1 MKNMKRVISL
11 FLSIVMMF
19 GIITTVDL
27 SAYANNTSN
36 SDNNFS
42 KVSYTDVFY
51 GYTWYLMNYN
61 DIMRKSI
68 TDSIIKAGEQF
79 GIDDKFFA
87 SLETALDTVGS
98 FSKTFYTITDAMG
111 ITSKLTDDAAD
122 KAITSVLTNI
132 YEDKNS
138 EFWNNIVNKE
148 TESLN
153 ALKNSFDFID
163 NFNQA
168 GFENYT
174 LNELYNEVLQQSINK
189 TCEFDVAVG
198 HLNDTQKTN
207 ITNTVYEY
215 YKDSIKNWENIVKI
229 TKCIN
234 TILFYQNLEVEL
246 IDYILEFDNLDE
258 DLIKGLIRIKTYINS
273 NYATYFVETITKEVI
288 DNTLNKIGSLLGYG
302 TPLTALASTA
312 CQFSSWLFFDV
323 IYQHADAE
331 DYLAYIYLLKFLYSV
346 QYEMNNKLNFFNT
359 DLVYSDTIDDFEYF
373 YKIYSSAFKSS
384 KKYAEKLLGKEINY
398 IYQDYFFECKTFID
412 YIRNE
417 VEKINV
423 DERVEKATITDKTY
437 KFDKPI
443 ILTNEEKDLTCLVT
457 FHNRILAPLVIDN
470 NVEYDDCDLIIP
482 KLTISKHQGE
492 ISINKQIVVNG
503 DFIYNSYESTLTIEN
518 GGIIEI
524 EGDCIYQNQYSHE
537 ETYSSFIICSGG
549 KLNIDNNLILNGG
562 MSYGYRPNKC
572 ILTNYGE
579 VFVGKDLIC
588 NTIIEIN
595 NYGYINVFRNADF
608 IAGSYI
614 TAVTIGYINLYEN
627 SIFLVNENM
636 ALQGKSVGNTG
647 NNWFILNVN
656 GCLCVNNNFSA
667 SNRFVSFNQNSI
679 NSVWTVNGDFYADVL
694 NDDRIWGFGIGYDKG
709 YTCNLVAG
717 KLILRGDYKKG
728 NGLNISPRDSHTI
741 ILVGDQTQNISGL
754 NASNIIIDNIKE
766 VNFNSDINVTTLFN
780 HKGNP
785 FTLYND
791 GKGSTFPDY
800 DGDGYKD
807 NVDPYPLVK
816 HPDEHDYIFRGTVA
830 PTCVEKGYD
839 AYICKYCNSVDKRN
853 IVDIIPHN
861 YIFSETVL
869 PTCTTQ
875 GYDLYT
881 CSNCNGTEKRNTVSA
896 KGHSYAFTKTVA
908 PTCTAQGYDLY
919 TCSVC
924 NGTEKRNVVSST
936 GHNYEVTSNT
946 ATCTAAGI
954 KTSVCS
960 KCGDKKEENASALGH
975 TYSKIYTAPTCTE
988 TGGYTN
994 TCKRCGDIT
1003 YDVYAAKGHDYGEI
1017 AGQDYVNKI
1026 AGSTI
1031 SANPNYFNEF
1041 YHTSSSIG
1049 SAATAAILSTNM
1061 AVPNE
1066 IRLDINNMGTI
1077 KDYQFAI
1084 SGGIFSRRE
1093 CECIFAYNESTGR
1106 SPEESAIP
1114 YTDSDGNLVD
1124 MHYIDYK
1131 TNNEWV
1137 SGRYL
1142 IENNKIV
1149 DLSGTIVCDNFT
1161 ETRPHI
1167 VYTKSEALEKG
1178 IMNSDGTVNVS
1189 TELAN
1194 QVSFSAGIPGV
1205 YFTATNIAPSLF
1217 SSKFVDV
1224 FGFDKTMQDQIK
1236 GGKYDVN
1243 LCFYEQSQSG
1253 FSKTT
1258 YKIYDGSLIK
1268 RIPATLTAEERIE
1281 YTCMDCGE
1289 TRVETCALKLA
1300 DFKIAA
1306 ASISLAN
1313 NIRMNYKVLKT
1324 AVADFEN
1331 PYIEVTRNGKTVKIT
1346 EYSEQGDYYVFSYK
1360 NIAPQCMGDTL
1371 TAVLYGTHNGILYSS
1386 NALDFSVKEY
1396 AYRMLQICEP
1406 EQYSSLRT
1414 LLVDMLNYGSEAQ
1427 IYMNYSTDKLVNADL
1442 TEQQK
1447 SWASNDDLSLTNI
1460 ANPNYKE
1467 IENASVIW
1475 KGAGL
1480 SLYDSISVR
1489 YTFTAENIHDLS
1501 FRVTCNDRIWNYDRD
1516 DIIDNGDGTY
1526 SILFTDLN
1534 ADQMSDAI
1542 YITAYNSDIEVSNT
1556 LCYSVESYAALVHSS
1571 MPNSGLED
1579 LTRAMIKYGT
1589 AAKKY
1594 AM

>member
-1 MKNMKRVISL
+1 MLLQGNERNPAFCYANLYIDGLLNVCGN
-11 FLSIVMMF
+11 F
-19 GIITTVDL
+19 TVDNCYRIYETSDSGYL
-27 SAYANNTSN
+27 KISGDVNMNNPAWSDGGEISAGVIEI
-36 SDNNFS
+36 
-42 KVSYTDVFY
+42 K
-51 GYTWYLMNYN
+51 GNYN
-61 DIMRKSI
+61 GVPGDYR
-68 TDSIIKAGEQF
+68 
-79 GIDDKFFA
+79 
-87 SLETALDTVGS
+87 GS
-98 FSKTFYTITDAMG
+98 
-111 ITSKLTDDAAD
+111 
-122 KAITSVLTNI
+122 V
-132 YEDKNS
+132 
-138 EFWNNIVNKE
+138 
-148 TESLN
+148 
-153 ALKNSFDFID
+153 
-163 NFNQA
+163 
-168 GFENYT
+168 T
-174 LNELYNEVLQQSINK
+174 LI
-189 TCEFDVAVG
+189 G
-198 HLNDTQKTN
+198 
-207 ITNTVYEY
+207 TNTVVL
-215 YKDSIKNWENIVKI
+215 S
-229 TKCIN
+229 
-234 TILFYQNLEVEL
+234 
-246 IDYILEFDNLDE
+246 
-258 DLIKGLIRIKTYINS
+258 G
-273 NYATYFVETITKEVI
+273 
-288 DNTLNKIGSLLGYG
+288 
-302 TPLTALASTA
+302 
-312 CQFSSWLFFDV
+312 
-323 IYQHADAE
+323 
-331 DYLAYIYLLKFLYSV
+331 
-346 QYEMNNKLNFFNT
+346 
-359 DLVYSDTIDDFEYF
+359 
-373 YKIYSSAFKSS
+373 
-384 KKYAEKLLGKEINY
+384 
-398 IYQDYFFECKTFID
+398 
-412 YIRNE
+412 
-417 VEKINV
+417 
-423 DERVEKATITDKTY
+423 
-437 KFDKPI
+437 
-443 ILTNEEKDLTCLVT
+443 NEEQK
-457 FHNRILAPLVIDN
+457 
-470 NVEYDDCDLIIP
+470 
-482 KLTISKHQGE
+482 IS
-492 ISINKQIVVNG
+492 
-503 DFIYNSYESTLTIEN
+503 Y
-518 GGIIEI
+518 
-524 EGDCIYQNQYSHE
+524 
-537 ETYSSFIICSGG
+537 
-549 KLNIDNNLILNGG
+549 
-562 MSYGYRPNKC
+562 
-572 ILTNYGE
+572 
-579 VFVGKDLIC
+579 
-588 NTIIEIN
+588 
-595 NYGYINVFRNADF
+595 
-608 IAGSYI
+608 
-614 TAVTIGYINLYEN
+614 
-627 SIFLVNENM
+627 
-636 ALQGKSVGNTG
+636 
-647 NNWFILNVN
+647 
-656 GCLCVNNNFSA
+656 
-667 SNRFVSFNQNSI
+667 
-679 NSVWTVNGDFYADVL
+679 
-694 NDDRIWGFGIGYDKG
+694 
-709 YTCNLVAG
+709 
-717 KLILRGDYKKG
+717 
-728 NGLNISPRDSHTI
+728 
-741 ILVGDQTQNISGL
+741 L
-754 NASNIIIDNIKE
+754 NASNLVINNQSEAGVFINTPSNVTGKISNVSSKLHNGKDLYLNGGYFFDGIYNGDISIKGNVSINHDVNIIGNLYAFDHGSSTISLSNEATVKVMGNAELVTSGSDSIFHIQEGATFIVEGDLLLQGNERNPAFCSAILKIDGDIYIRGNFLAKICYTILQENENSYFTVDNNMNIESHYWNGNPYSKMTAGILEINGNFNGFLESTAQHTILLNGERTQTFSNKCKTSNIIIKNHNGISFLSPINITIKFDH
-766 VNFNSDINVTTLFN
+766 NRNS
-780 HKGNP
+780 
-785 FTLYND
+785 FTLYD
-791 GKGSTFPDY
+791 SGKGSSFPDY

-816 HPDEHDYIFRGTVA
+816 HPDEHDYVFTKTIV
-830 PTCVEKGYD
+830 PTCLEQGYD
-839 AYICKYCNSVDKRN
+839 AYICPYCNGVDKRN
-853 IVDIIPHN
+853 LVDIIPHN
-861 YIFSETVL
+861 YVFSETVL
-869 PTCTTQ
+869 PTCTAQGYDLYICSLCNGNEKRNYTNKIPHEYVFTKTVLPTCTSQGYDLYTCSVCNGTEKRNYTNKIPHEYAFTKTVLPTCTAQ

-896 KGHSYAFTKTVA
+896 IGHKYSFTKTVA

-919 TCSVC
+919 TCSNC
-924 NGTEKRNVVSST
+924 NGTERRNIVSST
-936 GHNYEVTSNT
+936 GHSYEVTSNT
-946 ATCTAAGI
+946 ATCTEAGI
-954 KTSVCS
+954 KISVCS
-960 KCGDKKEENASALGH
+960 KCGDKKEENVSALGH
-975 TYSKIYTAPTCTE
+975 TYSKVYTAPTCTQ

-994 TCKRCGDIT
+994 TCTRCGDIT
-1003 YDVYAAKGHDYGEI
+1003 YDIYAAKGHDYGEI

-1049 SAATAAILSTNM
+1049 STATAAILSTNM

-1084 SGGIFSRRE
+1084 GGGIFSRRE

-1243 LCFYEQSQSG
+1243 LCFYEQNQSG

-1268 RIPATLTAEERIE
+1268 KIPATLTAEERIE

-1480 SLYDSISVR
+1480 SLYDSVSVR